1 MPDTATTPDA
11 TVLVV
16 DDDVNIRD
24 LLCEALRLNG
34 FHTVAADSGQAAL
47 AAFAAHRPD
56 IVVLD
61 VMLPDMDG
69 YAVARRLRETGNEA
83 PVLFLTARGAVADR
97 IEGLA
102 AGGDDYVGKPFSLEE
117 VVLRLRAILRRTS
130 GSGDD
135 NLLRY
140 ADLLLDVAAHRVVR
154 AGTDIL
160 LSATEFN
167 LLHYLMINAEVVV
180 SKEKIIDR
188 VWHADAGRES
198 RVVESFI
205 SQLRR
210 KVDAVDPPLIHTI
223 RGVGYVLRRS

>member
-1 MPDTATTPDA
+1 M
-11 TVLVV
+11 LVV
-16 DDDVNIRD
+16 DDDASIRD
-24 LLCEALRLNG
+24 LLCAALRLNG
-34 FHTVAADSGQAAL
+34 FHTYGADSGQAAL
-47 AAFAAHRPD
+47 TGYATHRPD

-61 VMLPDMDG
+61 VGLPDIDG
-69 YAVARRLRETGNEA
+69 FAVARRLREAGNQV
-83 PVLFLTARGAVADR
+83 PVLFLTARGTVADR

-130 GSGDD
+130 GPADE

-140 ADLLLDVAAHRVVR
+140 ADLMMDVSAHRVVR
-154 AGTDIL
+154 AGADIL

-167 LLHYLMINAEVVV
+167 LLHYLMVNAEVVV
-180 SKEKIIDR
+180 SKDKIIDR

>member
-1 MPDTATTPDA
+1 M
-11 TVLVV
+11 LVV

>member
-1 MPDTATTPDA
+1 M
-11 TVLVV
+11 LVV
-16 DDDVNIRD
+16 DDDANIRD

-34 FHTVAADSGQAAL
+34 FHAFGADSGQAAL
-47 AAFAAHRPD
+47 TAFAARRPD

-61 VMLPDMDG
+61 VMLPDLDG
-69 YAVARRLRETGNEA
+69 YTVARRLRESGHEV

-117 VVLRLRAILRRTS
+117 VVLRLRAILRRTN

-140 ADLLLDVAAHRVVR
+140 ADLMLDVAAHRVVR
-154 AGTDIL
+154 AGADIL